1 MTPVPHGAWAQ
12 LNLERFGLEWVWSR
26 LAGYF
31 RYLRER
37 NLRRDIR
44 SRAVWISEEAAS
56 DEFRFLWDEADA
68 EELFA
73 IIRRIPDCL
82 DEADSAWIG
91 VDGEVPAVPFQ
102 WYRGPEGGVL
112 REAPFG
118 VTAGDLESYLRPGRL
133 QGATMLAAR
142 DAILGCRRSGDVAL
156 ELVADFDVA
165 CPYPLGIH
173 WHFLPEVAT
182 RLMSLV
188 WIRALLGWRRVDE
201 AIGDK
206 LLEMVYLHQRFLAG
220 AALSRP
226 RPDGDDLYAVAT
238 QLLASL
244 AIPGFPESER
254 WREDAADDF
263 EDLVLELTFPDGVGR
278 EQNTA
283 REVRS
288 LEVCLLVLRVAKTWE
303 YALRQ
308 DVVDR
313 IEAMARYFMA
323 SHAARR
329 PAGISG
335 DPMAGA
341 AFLLPLGGALRSRSL
356 AAVAGVQFDRPDWAR
371 VAGMLDP
378 QAALLI
384 GDRDDLA
391 RFEDWTS
398 ETQVERWLPPEV
410 FPEGG
415 RFFFRSQRTPS
426 LVLGFDGGA
435 QGLEPLG
442 LGSHADA
449 LAMTIELEGSPL
461 VVDPGGLP
469 GDDGDGMQAYLRSTG
484 AHSTVRINWEDSAPA
499 GPGGTWRKLTRIS
512 DRGYAV
518 NQAGRL
524 VMAQAAHEAY
534 STGGVRITHRRMIV
548 RESGDTYHLAIEDQI
563 LADRETELEFEI
575 LFHLDPQVPAIQK
588 QRDLY
593 QVRVGES
600 MLSFRF
606 SSDNAFEV
614 GATQGHTAPLLGWA
628 ARDGVKAAPIW
639 VLRVHGKDLT
649 PIVVRTALFPG

>member
-12 LNLERFGLEWVWSR
+12 LNLERFGVEWAWSR
-26 LAGYF
+26 LAGFF
-31 RYLRER
+31 RHLRER

-44 SRAVWISEEAAS
+44 SRAIWVSEEAAS
-56 DEFRFLWDEADA
+56 EEFRFLWEEADREA
-68 EELFA
+68 LFQS
-73 IIRRIPDCL
+73 IRRMPDCL
-82 DEADSAWIG
+82 DDADAAWIG
-91 VDGEVPAVPFQ
+91 VDGEAPPVPFH
-102 WYRGPEGGVL
+102 WYRDAHGGVL

-118 VTAGDLESYLRPGRL
+118 VPASDLDSYLKSGRL
-133 QGATMLAAR
+133 QAATMLAAR
-142 DAILGCRRSGDVAL
+142 EAFQGCRESGDLAL
-156 ELVADFDVA
+156 QLLVDFDSA

-188 WIRALLGWRRVDE
+188 WVRALLGWRRIDE

-206 LLEMVYLHQRFLAG
+206 LLELVYLHQRFLAAE
-220 AALSRP
+220 AAVRP
-226 RPDGDDLYAVAT
+226 RPDGDDLFAVAV
-238 QLLASL
+238 QLVAALAF
-244 AIPGFPESER
+244 PGFPESEQ

-263 EDLVLELTFPDGVGR
+263 EDLVLELTFADGVGR

-283 REVRS
+283 REERA
-288 LEVCLLVLRVAKTWE
+288 LEVCLMVLRLAKTWE
-303 YALRQ
+303 YAIRQ

-313 IEAMARYFMA
+313 VEAMARYYMA
-323 SHAARR
+323 CHAARQ
-329 PAGISG
+329 PAGGSG
-335 DPMAGA
+335 DPLAGA
-341 AFLLPLGGALRSRSL
+341 AFVLPLGGALRSRSL
-356 AAVAGVQFDRPDWAR
+356 AAVAGVQFDEPDWAR

-384 GDRDDLA
+384 GNPEDLE

-398 ETQVERWLPPEV
+398 ETQVEKWLPPEV

-426 LVLGFDGGA
+426 LALGFDGGA

-442 LGSHADA
+442 AGSHADA
-449 LAMTIELEGSPL
+449 LGLTIELDGAPL
-461 VVDPGGLP
+461 VVDPGGLR
-469 GDDGDGMQAYLRSTG
+469 GDDGEGMQTYLRSTG
-484 AHSTVRINWEDSAPA
+484 AHSTVRLNWEDSAEA
-499 GPGGTWRKLTRIS
+499 GPGGTWRRLTRIS

-518 NQAGRL
+518 NQKGRV

-534 STGGVRITHRRMIV
+534 SQNGVRITHRRMIV
-548 RESGDTYHLAIEDQI
+548 RESGDTYHIAIEDQI
-563 LADRETELEFEI
+563 LADQQTELEFEI

-593 QVRVGES
+593 QVRVGEA

-606 SSDNAFEV
+606 SSDNVFEV
-614 GATQGHTAPLLGWA
+614 GATQGHTGPLLGWA
-628 ARDGVKAAPIW
+628 ARGGDKAAPIW
-639 VLRVHGKDLT
+639 VLRVHGKDVT